1 MVILRGFPL
10 KWCLKFGL
18 MSYKDACSHFVW
30 SGCCEDEELNVMT
43 SPTRFAWKAVRS
55 VENRV
60 VELFLFN
67 DFWQVCFQ
75 KDAEKQVAQ
84 KIPPKD
90 LSFLGGEVL
99 KNYLR

>member
-1 MVILRGFPL
+1 M
-10 KWCLKFGL
+10 
-18 MSYKDACSHFVW
+18 
-30 SGCCEDEELNVMT
+30 
-43 SPTRFAWKAVRS
+43 RS

-90 LSFLGGEVL
+90 LSFLGGKFRKITFVKKKSLDFFFLLNLPPTTALFL
-99 KNYLR
+99 KSLLKVGLL

>member
-1 MVILRGFPL
+1 M
-10 KWCLKFGL
+10 KFGL
-18 MSYKDACSHFVW
+18 VSYNDTCSHFVW

-43 SPTRFAWKAVRS
+43 PPTRFAWKAVRS
-55 VENRV
+55 VENQSCRTV
-60 VELFLFN
+60 FFN

-90 LSFLGGEVL
+90 LSFLGGRSFEKL
-99 KNYLR
+99 LS